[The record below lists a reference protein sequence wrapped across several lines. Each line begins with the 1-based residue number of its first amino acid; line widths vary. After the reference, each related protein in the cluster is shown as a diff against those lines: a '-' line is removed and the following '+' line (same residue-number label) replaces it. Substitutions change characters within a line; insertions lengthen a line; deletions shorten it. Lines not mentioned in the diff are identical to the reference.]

1 MPIAPPPTS
10 TKSRR
15 RWLRVM
21 APVLLGLTALACGA
35 APHEASSPPLATLA
49 PDRTLAE
56 LRDDEASSD
65 PEAAGKAA
73 LGEMVLPGGEP
84 ARAERIVARLE
95 QSGARSLH
103 ASIARGLH
111 AEVHGRPAAAAR
123 AFVDALTAARESTDS
138 NVALAAWLA
147 ASRLGQLRS
156 SVADLYEKNKAAID
170 AFVAA
175 PGNAGWRAAA
185 EALDF
190 SLAAAYEK
198 AEIEGEAGAERVAA
212 RVGCSRHVRLVGPF
226 GRGTAPERRRHHA
239 PERPGTWLP
248 FYPPDPMRGTVP
260 HLLKVEQ
267 PRCFASASEETES
280 GVFYAETFFTAPS
293 DMEMIVAAQ
302 GALAVFVDDAPV
314 LERDLREWGVWQ
326 RFGARIKVS
335 AGRHRVVA
343 RLLNDGTTIR
353 FLRPDGVALGL
364 KTDSD
369 ADRPYVQTPPVVLS
383 DPNPLASVV
392 RERVAAGS
400 AAGPASIT
408 AFLASYI
415 AHAEAMDDVASTLA
429 EPLVTPENAGAV
441 ALELAALYARGDSAY
456 PDESKRRNER
466 TLRTRAAQRDPKLWY
481 SRAWLAIDAGEQR
494 GGVEAVAPL
503 RALTTEFPEVPEVF
517 EGLARLYAR
526 LGWRGERMA
535 TLRELGAK
543 FPDDTGGLR
552 MLLAALDEEGPA
564 KDADLVAARIKKL
577 DPDSEVAIDRAL
589 AGHDYKGAI
598 AELRRLAKRR
608 PDRKELATR
617 IASLLEQ
624 AGDPAA
630 AEKQLERALER
641 SPEDAKARFRLA
653 DRALSRGDASA
664 LRRALAEALQVGAST
679 TTLRDAIALV
689 TGATNL
695 EGYRIDGRAVI
706 KEFERWEKSGKKME
720 GTAARVLDY
729 AALWVHP
736 DGTSEMLEHEIQRI
750 QSQEAVQKESEQA
763 PEQGLVLRL
772 RVIKKDGSVLEPE
785 LVPGKPTVTM
795 PHLEVGDIIESERI
809 LPASDGDA
817 KRYRGP
823 HWFFREPDKGY
834 WRSEFVMVTPKAKAV
849 EIETRGKV
857 PAPTVKD
864 LGAFVE
870 RRFRVDESPPAVE
883 EPDAPRAVEFLPS
896 VRLGWGVSL
905 EDTVS
910 RLVDVASDET
920 PLDPRLGAIAQS
932 IVKGVPERATLER
945 ARRIYRWVLAAVE
958 DGNEN
963 DGRRAVSGRRGS
975 KQAAFVH
982 LLRQVGIVPDLAIT
996 KNRLA
1001 MPPSGKM
1008 SEVENW
1014 DSLLLR
1020 ITTPGE
1026 TRWMAIRDK
1035 FTPFGYVPPELRG
1048 QPAIVLT
1055 RDTPRVTIPQ
1065 DGALDGVFFEG
1076 TAHVREDGG
1085 ATLEL
1090 VQRYAGRIG
1099 TQMRGVLDRIAQG
1112 QLRDFA
1118 ETRLVG
1124 RNFSGARVKEV
1135 TIEDKDDL
1143 DKPVTLRIKADAPE
1157 VVRRTPSGGVVKPV
1171 FPLKLGQLAT
1181 LPERE
1186 TPLLLGSS
1194 THAEVRFRVVL
1205 PEGWRMPADL
1215 PPGDV
1220 KDGEHVVTV
1229 RDRVEG
1235 HAISLDRT
1243 VEVPAGR
1250 VQPGADYAKFLQFT
1264 RDGDALLEREIAVG
1278 M

>member
-1 MPIAPPPTS
+1 MMKTFTRPLS
-10 TKSRR
+10 
-15 RWLRVM
+15 WLRALTPFAM
-21 APVLLGLTALACGA
+21 AATAVACGA
-35 APHEASSPPLATLA
+35 ASSEPKDPSVLAN
-49 PDRTLAE
+49 DRPLAE
-56 LRDDEASSD
+56 LREDEASSD
-65 PEAAGKAA
+65 PEAAGRAA
-73 LGEMVLPGGEP
+73 LGEMVLPGGDA
-84 ARAERIVARLE
+84 ARAAKIVARLE
-95 QSGARSLH
+95 ESGAKSLH
-103 ASIARGLH
+103 SAIARGLH
-111 AEVHGRPAAAAR
+111 AEVHGRPGAAAR
-123 AFVDALTAARESTDS
+123 AYIDALTAARESEDAD
-138 NVALAAWLA
+138 VALAAWLA
-147 ASRLGQLRS
+147 ANRLGQLKS
-156 SVADLYEKNKAAID
+156 SVADLYAKNKAALD

-175 PGNAGWRAAA
+175 PKNAGWRAAA

-190 SLAAAYEK
+190 TLAAAYEK
-198 AEIEGEAGAERVAA
+198 AEIEGPDAAERVAA
-212 RVGCSRHVRLVGPF
+212 RVGCSRNVRLVGPF
-226 GRGTAPERRRHHA
+226 GRGAAPDRRRHYP
-239 PERPGTWLP
+239 PEKPGAWLP
-248 FYPPDPMRGTVP
+248 FYPADPARGTVP
-260 HLLKVEQ
+260 HVLKVEQ

-280 GVFYAETFFTAPS
+280 GVFYGETFFTAPS
-293 DMEMIVAAQ
+293 EMELIVAAQ
-302 GALAVFVDDAPV
+302 GATAVLVDDAPV
-314 LERDLREWGVWQ
+314 LERDLRDWGVWQ
-326 RFGARIKVS
+326 RFGARIKVGP
-335 AGRHRVVA
+335 GRHRVVA
-343 RLLNDGTTIR
+343 RLLNDGTTLR
-353 FLRPDGVALGL
+353 FLRPDGVALSL
-364 KTDSD
+364 KTDAD
-369 ADRPYVQTPPVVLS
+369 ADRPYVHAPPVVLA
-383 DPNPLASVV
+383 DPNPLAGIV
-392 RERVAAGS
+392 RQRVGAGATPPS
-400 AAGPASIT
+400 PTIT
-408 AFLASYI
+408 AFLAAMI
-415 AHAEAMDDVASTLA
+415 AHIEAMDDVASTLI
-429 EPLVTPENAGAV
+429 EPLVTPEDAASV
-441 ALELAALYARGDSAY
+441 ALEHAALFARGDSAY
-456 PDESKRRNER
+456 PDEAKRRNER
-466 TLRTRAAQRDPKLWY
+466 AFRTRASARDPKLWY

-494 GGVEAVAPL
+494 GGVEAVTPL
-503 RALTTEFPEVPEVF
+503 RALTGEFPEVPDVF
-517 EGLARLYAR
+517 EGMARLYAR
-526 LGWRGERMA
+526 LGWRGERLA
-535 TLRELGAK
+535 ILRDLGAR
-543 FPDDTGGLR
+543 FPDDVGGLR

-564 KDADLVAARIKKL
+564 KEADAIAARITKL

-608 PDRKELATR
+608 PDRKELASR

-624 AGDPAA
+624 SGDPAA

-641 SPEDAKARFRLA
+641 NADDAKARFRLA
-653 DRALSRGDASA
+653 DRAFSRGDASA

-763 PEQGLVLRL
+763 PQQGLVLRL
-772 RVIKKDGSVLEPE
+772 RVIKKDGSILEPE
-785 LVPGKPTVTM
+785 LVAGKPTVTM
-795 PHLEVGDIIESERI
+795 PHLDVGDIIESERI

-817 KRYRGP
+817 QRYRGP

-834 WRSEFVMVTPKAKAV
+834 WRSEFVVVTPKDKAV

-857 PAPTVKD
+857 PPPKMRD

-896 VRLGWGVSL
+896 VRLGWGISL
-905 EDTVS
+905 EDTVK

-920 PLDPRLGAIAQS
+920 PLDPRVGAIAQA
-932 IVKGVPERATLER
+932 IVKGVPERAAAER
-945 ARRIYRWVLAAVE
+945 ARRIYRWVLEAIE

-963 DGRRAVSGRRGS
+963 DGRRAVTGRRGS

-982 LLRQVGIVPDLAIT
+982 LLRQIGLTPQLAIT

-1001 MPPSGKM
+1001 MPASGKM

-1020 ITTPGE
+1020 LTTPTE
-1026 TRWMAIRDK
+1026 DRWLAIRDK

-1055 RDTPRVTIPQ
+1055 QDTPRVTIPQ
-1065 DGALDGVFFEG
+1065 EGEQDGVFFEG
-1076 TAHVREDGG
+1076 TAHVRPDGG

-1124 RNFSGARVKEV
+1124 RNFSGARVREV
-1135 TIEDKDDL
+1135 TIQDKDDL
-1143 DKPVTLRIKADAPE
+1143 DKPVTLRITADAPE
-1157 VVRRTPSGGVVKPV
+1157 VVRKTPSGGVVKPV

-1194 THAEVRFRVVL
+1194 SHAEVRFRVVL
-1205 PEGWRMPADL
+1205 PDGWRMPADL

-1220 KDGEHVVTV
+1220 KDGERAVTV

-1235 HAISLDRT
+1235 HTISLDRK

-1250 VQPGADYAKFLQFT
+1250 VQPGTDYAKFLQFT